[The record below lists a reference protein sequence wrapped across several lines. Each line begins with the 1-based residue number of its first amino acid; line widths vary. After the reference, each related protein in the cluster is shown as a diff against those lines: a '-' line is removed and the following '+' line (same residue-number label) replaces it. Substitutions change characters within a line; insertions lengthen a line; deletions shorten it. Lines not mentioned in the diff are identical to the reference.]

1 LSAVSYETLS
11 EAMTNTKPIQWSFSS
26 LKDFVGCP
34 KRYYEVKVLNNFE
47 TKVTQAIIYGKE
59 VHKALEDYV
68 KDGKPLPLNYQ
79 RFKKVVDELI
89 QIEGTKFVEHEMALL
104 PDGSPCGFHDSK
116 RWVRGIAD
124 LLIVDKDVAYV
135 VDYKTGSERYPDVDQ
150 LKLMALMT
158 FANFPEV
165 KEVKGALLF
174 ILKNHLVSENYKR
187 EQSEELWN
195 TFHPKLD
202 RLKLAFEKNEWTANP
217 TGLCGYCPVSTCEF
231 NRS

>member
-1 LSAVSYETLS
+1 MPNA
-11 EAMTNTKPIQWSFSS
+11 KPIQWSFSA

-34 KRYYEVKVLNNFE
+34 KRYHEIKVLKNYE
-47 TKVTQAIIYGKE
+47 TKITQAILYGKE

-68 KDGKPLPLNYQ
+68 KEGKPLPLNYQ
-79 RFKKVVDELI
+79 RFKKMVDELV
-89 QIEGTKFVEHEMALL
+89 QIEGTKYVEHEMGLL
-104 PDGSPCGFHDSK
+104 PDGTPCDFKDSN

-158 FANFPEV
+158 FAHFPEV
-165 KEVKGALLF
+165 QKVKGALLF
-174 ILKNHLVSENYKR
+174 VLKNHLVSEDYTR
-187 EQSEELWN
+187 DQIDTLWG
-195 TFHPKLD
+195 TFHPKLE
-202 RLKLAFEKNEWTANP
+202 RLKLAFETDEWTANP
-217 TGLCGYCPVSTCEF
+217 TPLCGYCPVSTCEF